1 MSNTTSVA
9 LNGQNLALD
18 STVRSYEADIKS
30 ADAALQTYNTLYGG
44 QASMSIGQFQHLV
57 YSVIN
62 ASMNHVKTATQILK
76 DKVKDYDPGKDT
88 DADSGTGKGAMDL
101 RTEHLRLIKTTAE
114 SLNVVSENV
123 MIVSRSYAETMQRVA
138 GR

>member
-1 MSNTTSVA
+1 MASIP
-9 LNGQNLALD
+9 LNGHNLDTSKAV
-18 STVRSYEADIKS
+18 SSYETEIQS
-30 ADAALQTYNTLYGG
+30 AEAALQTYNTLYGG
-44 QASMSIGQFQHLV
+44 NASMSIGQFQHLV

-62 ASMNHVKTATQILK
+62 ASMNHVKTATEILK
-76 DKVKDYDPGKDT
+76 EKVKEYDPRKDS
-88 DADSGTGKGAMDL
+88 DAEDGTGKGAMDL